1 MLKKDRVKKQ
11 TSANKILRV
20 VCLIMLAIFLLSGC
34 GTTISETDTT
44 EADRDFLDQLIRD
57 TESEPIE
64 DSEPNETDAI
74 SNVVIDT
81 EADIATTEEPET
93 TEKSPETTK
102 KIEETT
108 KKPEETTKKVEETTK
123 KSEETTKK
131 VDSSNSTM
139 VWIPTKGGKKYHKSS
154 GCSNMD
160 DPQYVTLSEAKNLG
174 FTACKRCYK

>member
-11 TSANKILRV
+11 TSANKISRA
-20 VCLIMLAIFLLSGC
+20 VCLLLLAVMLLSGC
-34 GTTISETDTT
+34 AAPISETDTT
-44 EADRDFLDQLIRD
+44 EADRDFLDQLIHD

-64 DSEPNETDAI
+64 DSEPNETEAI
-74 SNVVIDT
+74 SDIVIDT
-81 EADIATTEEPET
+81 EGDIVTTEEPET
-93 TEKSPETTK
+93 TEKSPDTTK
-102 KIEETT
+102 KS
-108 KKPEETTKKVEETTK
+108 EETTK

-154 GCSNMD
+154 DCSNMD
-160 DPQYVTLSEAKNLG
+160 EPKYVTLSEAKSLG